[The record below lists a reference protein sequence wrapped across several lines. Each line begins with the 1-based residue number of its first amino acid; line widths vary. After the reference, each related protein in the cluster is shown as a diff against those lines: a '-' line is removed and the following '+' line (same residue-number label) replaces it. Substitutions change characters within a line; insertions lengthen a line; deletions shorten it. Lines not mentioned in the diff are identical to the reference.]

1 MSVRELQ
8 TPAAPIAGWVLNSH
22 CVIRFLLSFKPFC
35 QLRAYVHLKPCVLKS
50 KQLKGTGREGQGERR
65 ATGFLVTVSKIHIC
79 TRKSHFRSSLSKTT
93 TAADRQE
100 VQFQVTIR
108 HKIGQ
113 INYCSLKGVGVCAL
127 TNVTEITNGLPLGD
141 PMSRLAA
148 PVLISVT
155 P

>member
-1 MSVRELQ
+1 M
-8 TPAAPIAGWVLNSH
+8 
-22 CVIRFLLSFKPFC
+22 
-35 QLRAYVHLKPCVLKS
+35 
-50 KQLKGTGREGQGERR
+50 
-65 ATGFLVTVSKIHIC
+65 TVSKIHILD

-113 INYCSLKGVGVCAL
+113 IIYCSLKGVGVCAL
-127 TNVTEITNGLPLGD
+127 TNVTEITNGLPLSD